1 MYENRIYIIFIIPT
15 WHTIHLA
22 VCCACNMAWDTT
34 VSLDVREILP
44 DILLF
49 VGTKLRTCWFYLFF
63 HPFGFLSIIFCRIL
77 YANPRSYTL
86 IHGNYG
92 GIDTRIV
99 WIN

>member
-22 VCCACNMAWDTT
+22 VCFMQHGMRHDRVSRCAWNFTGYSPFRWNKITYMLILFIF
-34 VSLDVREILP
+34 SLFR
-44 DILLF
+44 
-49 VGTKLRTCWFYLFF
+49 
-63 HPFGFLSIIFCRIL
+63 LSVYFTFCRIL

-86 IHGNYG
+86 IHENYG